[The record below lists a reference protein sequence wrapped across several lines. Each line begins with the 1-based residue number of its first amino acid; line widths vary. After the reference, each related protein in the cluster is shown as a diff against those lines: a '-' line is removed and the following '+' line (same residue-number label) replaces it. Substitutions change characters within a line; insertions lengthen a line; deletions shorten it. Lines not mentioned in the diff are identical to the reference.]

1 MREHASGVSNIFCMK
16 SQIEG
21 YKIHQLVSWADSA
34 RFDLIQAELTTMP
47 SWQILCPSI
56 WEFFKNHIRIHE
68 YILPCEGLTNG
79 VSSYIQVSL
88 SALCTGSPRKVS
100 YKFQYSGILSEN
112 LLLLLKK
119 DENIVTSSSFITP
132 MKVHFVE
139 KYKNRVK

>member
-16 SQIEG
+16 FQIEG

-34 RFDLIQAELTTMP
+34 RFDLIQAELTAMP
-47 SWQILCPSI
+47 SWQILCQSI
-56 WEFFKNHIRIHE
+56 WEFFKNQIRIHE

-112 LLLLLKK
+112 LLLLLQKGRK
-119 DENIVTSSSFITP
+119 YCHLKQFHYPDESTFRRKIQKQS
-132 MKVHFVE
+132 
-139 KYKNRVK
+139 